1 MTEILSAVTELTTEA
16 CWDLLRSHQ
25 FGRLALTVGGEP
37 EIFPINYTV
46 QDGTLVFRVVPSEL
60 APPEDRGVFF
70 ASVVGPEGAGFDYT
84 VAQMKQVEAILAKQM
99 PDGEKRRR
107 AHFLVDSGS
116 GFARAQGDVSAIVR
130 ALAGRPGLRLAGPV
144 R

>member
-46 QDGTLVFRVVPSEL
+46 QDGTLVFRTAQGTKLAALTVNDVVALEIDGFDQTSGWSVVVKGQAHPAEWGADYEDAAESGLQPWVATRKHVFVRVVPRYVTGRSF
-60 APPEDRGVFF
+60 VF
-70 ASVVGPEGAGFDYT
+70 GPE
-84 VAQMKQVEAILAKQM
+84 
-99 PDGEKRRR
+99 
-107 AHFLVDSGS
+107 
-116 GFARAQGDVSAIVR
+116 
-130 ALAGRPGLRLAGPV
+130 PGLD
-144 R
+144 